1 MIGASVSH
9 YRIDEKLGEGG
20 MGVVYKALDTRLDRY
35 VALKVLPAER
45 VSDPERRRRFAQEA
59 RSASALNHPNIIT
72 IYDIAESDGAQCI
85 VMEYVKGRTLDHLA
99 EHKPLRVNQAL
110 KYAVQIADAL
120 AKAHSA
126 GIIHR
131 DLKPANIM
139 VTEDGLVKVLDFGLA
154 KLTEQSESD
163 EFVATATVAAQP
175 STEEGTIVGTVA
187 YMSPEQA
194 EGKKLDARSD
204 IFSFGAVL
212 YEMVT
217 GQRAFHGSSKIF
229 TITAVL
235 RDEPK
240 PVRAIAPGVP
250 PDLEKIINRCL
261 RKDPE
266 RRFQHMAD
274 VKVMLRDLME
284 DSSVEQQLS
293 VPPPKRRSRAILW
306 IAGALALVVI
316 AVAAAWLAGGGK
328 AGPEAPLAVVPFTT
342 YPGRQ
347 IMPAFS
353 PDGNQ
358 VAFVWDGE
366 DRQNFDIYVK
376 LIGPGRPLRLT
387 TNPAPDVDPA
397 WSPDGRSI
405 AFVRKPSE
413 DRTQI
418 MLVPALGGQET
429 KVAECR
435 SLSARLAWSPDG
447 KWLITGAQIPPE
459 TRQSLVRLSV
469 ETGEMQRLTN
479 PPAAANLGDELPA
492 ISPDGRS
499 LAFSRCAT
507 NSFSEIYLLPLAGN
521 MMPGG
526 EPRKLNL
533 GAAWVGGPAWIDE
546 GREFLFVHGVGRA
559 AGLWRVSTATSASPR
574 PLGLPGFG
582 QRAPAVSRQG
592 HRLIYVNQ
600 VRDTNIWGLD
610 LADPTHPA
618 GPPVKLIYSTEREVS
633 PQFSPAG
640 DRIAFSS
647 NRSGHYEIWVSDASG
662 QNQLQL
668 TSLGATVTGSPRWS
682 PDGQKIA
689 FDASEAGPY
698 HIYLVNADGGK
709 PRRLT
714 SGASSDIIPAWSK
727 DGATIYFGSN
737 RTGEFQ
743 IWKMSLAGGI
753 PVQITRHGGL
763 AAQISPDGQSLYYVK
778 GDGDSTMLWKASLDG
793 GDERKIADNV
803 HRYSFAVAAQGVYF
817 VTVGRAIEFLNSA
830 DGKITQVRALD
841 KPVDLG
847 LSLSPDGR
855 RLLWAQLDQ
864 LDSNLMLVENFR

>member
-35 VALKVLPAER
+35 VALKVLPPER

-72 IYDIAESDGAQCI
+72 IYDIAELNGAQCI
-85 VMEYVKGRTLDHLA
+85 VMEYVKGRTLDQLA

-154 KLTEQSESD
+154 KLTEQTESD
-163 EFVATATVAAQP
+163 EFLATATVAAQP
-175 STEEGTIVGTVA
+175 STEEGTIVGTTA

-217 GQRAFHGSSKIF
+217 GQRAFQGSSKIS
-229 TITAVL
+229 TITAIL

-240 PVRAIAPGVP
+240 PVRAIAPEVP
-250 PDLEKIINRCL
+250 PDLEKTINRCL

-284 DSSVEQQLS
+284 DSSAEQLA
-293 VPPPKRRSRAILW
+293 VAAPRRHSRAMLW

-316 AVAAAWLAGGGK
+316 AVAAVWLARGGK

-347 IMPAFS
+347 VMPAFS

-366 DRQNFDIYVK
+366 DRHNFDIYVK

-405 AFVRKPSE
+405 AFVRKLSE

-447 KWLITGAQIPPE
+447 KWLITGAQFPPE

-469 ETGEMQRLTN
+469 ETGELQRLTN
-479 PPAAANLGDELPA
+479 PPTTANLGDELPA
-492 ISPDGRS
+492 ISPDGRT
-499 LAFSRCAT
+499 LAFSRSAT
-507 NSFSEIYLLPLAGN
+507 NSFSDMYLMPLAGN
-521 MMPGG
+521 MMPAG

-533 GAAWVGGPAWIDE
+533 GSNRVGSPAWIDD
-546 GREFLFVHGVGRA
+546 GREFVFVRGVGRDS
-559 AGLWRVSTATSASPR
+559 GLWRVSTATSASPR

-582 QRAPAVSRQG
+582 QRTPAVSRPG

-600 VRDTNIWGLD
+600 VRDTNIWAVD
-610 LADPTHPA
+610 LADSNRPA

-647 NRSGHYEIWVSDASG
+647 DRSGHYEIWLSDASG
-662 QNQLQL
+662 QNQVPL
-668 TSLGATVTGSPRWS
+668 TSLGAAVTGSPRWS

-689 FDASEAGPY
+689 FDANETGPY
-698 HIYLVNADGGK
+698 HIYVVNADGGK

-714 SGASSDIIPAWSK
+714 SGPSSDIIPAWSK
-727 DGATIYFGSN
+727 DGAAIYFGSN

-753 PVQITRHGGL
+753 PVQVTRHGGL
-763 AAQISPDGQSLYYVK
+763 GAQLSPDGQSLYYVK
-778 GDGDSTMLWKASLDG
+778 GGGDTTTLWKASLDG
-793 GDERKIADNV
+793 GDERQIADGL
-803 HRYSFAVAAQGVYF
+803 HRYSFVVAEKGVYF
-817 VTVGRAIEFLNSA
+817 VTAGRTIEFLNSA
-830 DGKITQVRALD
+830 DGKITEVCALD